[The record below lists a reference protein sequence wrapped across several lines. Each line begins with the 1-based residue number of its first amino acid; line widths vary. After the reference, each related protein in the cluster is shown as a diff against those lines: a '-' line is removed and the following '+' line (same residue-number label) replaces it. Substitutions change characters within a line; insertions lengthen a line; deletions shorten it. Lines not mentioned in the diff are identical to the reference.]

1 MAKRGTPML
10 ATWHF
15 HIEISSKCT
24 LRCPRCARQE
34 VPDSLVNT
42 ELDLEFFK
50 RNFTAEFV
58 VDNLEKITFCGDDG
72 DPIYAHDLIPVIQYI
87 KSIKPVEIV
96 IVTNGSHKKS
106 EWWQELGSVLTEQ
119 DTVHFSIDGWD
130 NESNN
135 LYRVN
140 SNFDSIEQ
148 GVRTL
153 RANSQCRM
161 VWAAIAFSF
170 NQDKLTEMMSQA
182 QQWGMDGFQLT
193 KSTKF
198 GKIYPVYGTNDVLQ
212 PAEEFVSRNHRFER
226 ETVLLSVRGLN
237 NHVWKTHPIN
247 LELYKNSTEIN
258 GVRPLCEIGNKG
270 LYIDAQGRLF
280 PCCWVANRY
289 THNSEWKGIANKF
302 DLNHRTLNEAVSDD
316 FWSSTFKTFD
326 WQECQ
331 TKCASARVDK
341 KYATEW

>member
-1 MAKRGTPML
+1 MIL

-50 RNFTAEFV
+50 KNFTKDFIIDHV
-58 VDNLEKITFCGDDG
+58 QKITFCGDDG

-87 KSIKPVEIV
+87 KSVKPVEIV
-96 IVTNGSHKKS
+96 IVTNGSHKKP
-106 EWWQELGSVLTEQ
+106 EWWRELGTVLTEQ

-130 NESNN
+130 NGSNN

-140 SNFDSIEQ
+140 SDFDSIEQ
-148 GVRTL
+148 GIKTLINSSRCRT
-153 RANSQCRM
+153 
-161 VWAAIAFSF
+161 VWAAIAFKF
-170 NQDKLTEMMSQA
+170 NQDRLPDMMSMA
-182 QQWGMDGFQLT
+182 QTWGMDGFQTTL
-193 KSTKF
+193 STKF
-198 GKIYPVYGTNDVLQ
+198 GKIYPAYGVNDPLQ
-212 PAEEFVSRNHRFER
+212 PSDRFVSSTHRFER
-226 ETVLLSVRGLN
+226 QTVLLSMRGLN
-237 NHVWKTHPIN
+237 SHIWKTHPVN
-247 LELYKNSTEIN
+247 LVLFENSKETN
-258 GVRPLCEIGNKG
+258 GVRPLCSIGNKG

-289 THNSEWKGIANKF
+289 AHNSEWKAIATKF
-302 DLNHRTLNEAVSDD
+302 DLHRRTLSDAVADD
-316 FWSSTFKTFD
+316 FWNTTFETFS

-331 TKCASARVDK
+331 TKCSAARVDE